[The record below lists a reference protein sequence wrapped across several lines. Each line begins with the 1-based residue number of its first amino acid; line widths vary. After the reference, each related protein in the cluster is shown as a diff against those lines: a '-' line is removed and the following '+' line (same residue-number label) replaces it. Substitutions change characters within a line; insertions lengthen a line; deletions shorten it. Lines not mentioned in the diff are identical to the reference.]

1 MPRLVG
7 QIDLAKTEAILD
19 AASEVLG
26 ERGLAAPM
34 EAIARRAG
42 VSKQTVYNHYG
53 SKAELIRALVDRRVV
68 SITASLRE
76 PGAEEHPQDALAA
89 YARTVLKVVNGGNYG
104 LMRVTIQSAGE
115 MPDLARAV
123 FEAGPVRSRAQLAAF
138 LEMETRAGRMNVAD
152 PLQAAEF
159 FSGMVL
165 GQRQTQALMN
175 LGPDL
180 TEDEIETLAAEV
192 ARIFMRAYA
201 V

>member
-138 LEMETRAGRMNVAD
+138 LKMETRAGRMNVAD

>member
-1 MPRLVG
+1 MPRLAG

-26 ERGLAAPM
+26 QRGLAAPM

-76 PGAEEHPQDALAA
+76 PGAEAHPEEALAA
-89 YARTVLKVVNGGNYG
+89 YARTVLKVVNGRNYG

-115 MPDLARAV
+115 MPDLARTV
-123 FEAGPVRSRAQLAAF
+123 FEAGPMRSRAQLAAF
-138 LEMETRAGRMNVAD
+138 LEMETRAGRMNVVD

-180 TEDEIETLAAEV
+180 TDDEVETLAAEA
-192 ARIFMRAYA
+192 ARIFMRAYS

>member
-1 MPRLVG
+1 M
-7 QIDLAKTEAILD
+7 
-19 AASEVLG
+19 
-26 ERGLAAPM
+26 
-34 EAIARRAG
+34 
-42 VSKQTVYNHYG
+42 
-53 SKAELIRALVDRRVV
+53 
-68 SITASLRE
+68 
-76 PGAEEHPQDALAA
+76 
-89 YARTVLKVVNGGNYG
+89 LKVVNGGNYG

-180 TEDEIETLAAEV
+180 TDDEIETLAAEV
-192 ARIFMRAYA
+192 ARIFMRAYS

>member
-1 MPRLVG
+1 MRGVG
-7 QIDLAKTEAILD
+7 ALNLDQMVNRVGRGDYIDGEVIGEPVHRPG
-19 AASEVLG
+19 AA
-26 ERGLAAPM
+26 RT
-34 EAIARRAG
+34 AIARRAG

-76 PGAEEHPQDALAA
+76 PGAEEHPQDALRV

-152 PLQAAEF
+152 PAKYPSIAAWQQKVEARPAF
-159 FSGMVL
+159 
-165 GQRQTQALMN
+165 QRMLTKAR
-175 LGPDL
+175 PDGRVSPPPSL
-180 TEDEIETLAAEV
+180 TLP
-192 ARIFMRAYA
+192 
-201 V
+201 

>member
-1 MPRLVG
+1 MPRLAG

-26 ERGLAAPM
+26 ARGLAAPM

-53 SKAELIRALVDRRVV
+53 SKAELIRALVDRRVAG
-68 SITASLRE
+68 ITAPLRE
-76 PGAEEHPQDALAA
+76 PGAQEHPQDALCA
-89 YARTVLKVVNGGNYG
+89 YARTVLKVVNGRNYG

-115 MPDLARAV
+115 MPDLARTV
-123 FEAGPVRSRAQLAAF
+123 FEAGPMRSRAQLAAF
-138 LEMETRAGRMNVAD
+138 LEMETRAGRMNVPD

-180 TEDEIETLAAEV
+180 SEDEVETLAAEA
-192 ARIFMRAYA
+192 ARIFMRAYSA
-201 V
+201 